1 MELLHL
7 LTFDLDAFFM
17 VIFVDLVLSGDNAIV
32 IGMAAASLPPTLRKK
47 AIAWGI
53 GIAVGLR
60 IILASL
66 TFYLLQIIGIKILG
80 SILLLFVCY
89 SMWRDLLKTD
99 KSQSEETGDTNNS
112 GSNAINNQEE
122 CDGLPD
128 ERKVEE
134 LAEKK
139 KISILSSRD
148 FRRAMLN
155 IIIADISMS
164 LDNVL
169 AVAGIARDN
178 VVILVFGLILS
189 IVLMAIGA
197 TFVAKMLEKFHWLG
211 YLGLL
216 IILYVALDM
225 GYDGINEMLPY
236 LRT

>member
-1 MELLHL
+1 MELLPL

-32 IGMAAASLPPTLRKK
+32 IGMAAASLPSTLRKK

-89 SMWRDLLKTD
+89 SMWRDLQKTN
-99 KSQSEETGDTNNS
+99 KPQLEETGDTNNF
-112 GSNAINNQEE
+112 GSNAKNHQE
-122 CDGLPD
+122 GYSTFPD
-128 ERKVEE
+128 ETKAEE
-134 LAEKK
+134 LAKKK

-148 FRRAMLN
+148 FRRAMLT

-178 VVILVFGLILS
+178 VVILVFGLVLS
-189 IVLMAIGA
+189 IILMAVGA
-197 TFVAKMLEKFHWLG
+197 TFVAKMLEKFRQSKN
-211 YLGLL
+211 
-216 IILYVALDM
+216 I
-225 GYDGINEMLPY
+225 
-236 LRT
+236 

>member
-1 MELLHL
+1 
-7 LTFDLDAFFM
+7 
-17 VIFVDLVLSGDNAIV
+17 
-32 IGMAAASLPPTLRKK
+32 
-47 AIAWGI
+47 
-53 GIAVGLR
+53 
-60 IILASL
+60 
-66 TFYLLQIIGIKILG
+66 
-80 SILLLFVCY
+80 
-89 SMWRDLLKTD
+89 
-99 KSQSEETGDTNNS
+99 
-112 GSNAINNQEE
+112 
-122 CDGLPD
+122 
-128 ERKVEE
+128 
-134 LAEKK
+134 
-139 KISILSSRD
+139 
-148 FRRAMLN
+148 MLN